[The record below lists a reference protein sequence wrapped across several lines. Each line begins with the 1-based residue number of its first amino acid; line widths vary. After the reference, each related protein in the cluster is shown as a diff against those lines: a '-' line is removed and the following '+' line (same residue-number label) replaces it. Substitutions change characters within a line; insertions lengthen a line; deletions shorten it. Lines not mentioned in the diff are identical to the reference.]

1 MILAQF
7 IFGLIIH
14 YFINLACLKKK
25 FLINDSS
32 YSEHKKLIND
42 SQNVVLTGGLF
53 FILFFILFS
62 IFDINLILFI
72 FLIFLIGIFS
82 DLKVINNPNLRLILQ
97 SLIVFI
103 FIKNLELGIYF
114 TDLKYLDYILE
125 YKYVGLFFS
134 TFCILVLINGSNFI
148 DGLNSLLI
156 VYYILVLLSIIGLT
170 KYHLIIFDLN
180 YIINLTLILSV
191 ILIFNLLNKSFLGDS
206 GAYSISCLVG
216 YLSINY
222 FKTVQDLSVLFVVI
236 ILWYPAFE
244 TLFSIIR
251 KLIYKSGPSSPDNKH
266 LHHKLFKFIL
276 SKTKKKYLSNIL
288 AACSINLYNFV
299 IFFIAI
305 IYYQNSIFLS
315 FILSVNII
323 TYLIMYKKLK
333 G

>member
-1 MILAQF
+1 MS
-7 IFGLIIH
+7 
-14 YFINLACLKKK
+14 KKK

-62 IFDINLILFI
+62 IFDINLLLFI

-103 FIKNLELGIYF
+103 FIKNLELEIYF

-125 YKYVGLFFS
+125 YKYVGLIFS
-134 TFCILVLINGSNFI
+134 AFCILVLINGSNFI

-266 LHHKLFKFIL
+266 LHHKL
-276 SKTKKKYLSNIL
+276 
-288 AACSINLYNFV
+288 
-299 IFFIAI
+299 
-305 IYYQNSIFLS
+305 
-315 FILSVNII
+315 
-323 TYLIMYKKLK
+323 
-333 G
+333 